1 MAEKATRKKK
11 NAATKEATENKVD
24 ETVVSEGNAE
34 DVVAAEDNVDTT
46 EAVDSSVNGEVVAEF
61 THQLGIFNTLIY
73 NVRNEDATVIVEN
86 LGFGDIYVSDKET
99 VRVGE
104 ESQRVLFKEQKVFK
118 GVKKLF
124 LISASQPVV
133 SIIEVK

>member
-11 NAATKEATENKVD
+11 NATNGGVVETKAED
-24 ETVVSEGNAE
+24 TVVSEANAE
-34 DVVAAEDNVDTT
+34 EVTAAENKEDKV
-46 EAVDSSVNGEVVAEF
+46 EAVDAPVDGEVVAEF

-73 NVRNEDATVIVEN
+73 NVRNEDVTVIVEN
-86 LGFGDIYVSDKET
+86 LGFGDIYVNDKEN

-104 ESQRVLFKEQKVFK
+104 ESHRVLFKEQKAFK